1 VRQPAVPSHT
11 KPSHTHPSHAQL
23 GDSMTDT
30 AQLPRV
36 STDEASTSARNR
48 LVIGILMIS
57 TFVVILNETIIGVA
71 IPQFIL
77 AFKIDAAAAQ
87 WLSAAFMLT
96 MAVVIPITGF
106 LLQRFNTRPIFIAAM
121 SFFSAGTL
129 IAALAPGF
137 DVLLVA
143 RVVQA
148 CGTAIMFPLLITTVM
163 ELVPPATRGRTM
175 GNISIVISVA
185 PALGPSISGVIL
197 NTFNNDWRWL
207 FIIVLPIAVA
217 ALIVGGI
224 RVKNVTT
231 PRKTKF
237 DVPSVI
243 LSAFGFGGLVY
254 GISNLGT
261 ATADTILLTGWLP
274 LAVGVIGIAIFVL
287 RQLALQKRDSA
298 LLDLRTFKSR
308 TFTFSIAMLVVSMM
322 AFFGTIIVLPIFLE
336 SVLHLKVLNTGLL
349 LLPGGLLM
357 GFLAPFVGRFYD
369 RHGPTLL
376 LTSGAVITSL
386 TFWAM
391 TLINRDTSVWW
402 VFVAYLFLSVGLA
415 FLFTPLFTASL
426 GSLPESLY
434 SHGSAIVGTV
444 QQVAGAAGTAL
455 LVTILSAQQIRPTA
469 LAPATVASTA
479 SGVHYAFLT
488 AAIISLLAIPAAFFV
503 RASAGE
509 PGSATPAAH

>member
-1 VRQPAVPSHT
+1 MSETAVLSPHLVD
-11 KPSHTHPSHAQL
+11 H
-23 GDSMTDT
+23 D
-30 AQLPRV
+30 
-36 STDEASTSARNR
+36 ASVSARNR
-48 LVIGILMIS
+48 LVIGILMVS

-71 IPQFIL
+71 IPQFIRV
-77 AFKIDAAAAQ
+77 FNIDAGAAQ

-137 DVLLVA
+137 EVLLIA

-163 ELVPPATRGRTM
+163 TLVPPATRGRTM

-185 PALGPSISGVIL
+185 PAIGPSISGLIL
-197 NTFNNDWRWL
+197 SVFDWRWM
-207 FIIVLPIAVA
+207 FILVLPIAVA

-224 RVKNVTT
+224 RVKNVTHPKPT
-231 PRKTKF
+231 RF
-237 DVPSVI
+237 DVLSVI

-261 ATADTILLTGWLP
+261 ATPSNIGMTGWLP
-274 LAVGVIGIAIFVL
+274 LGVGVVGIAVFVV
-287 RQLALQKRDSA
+287 RQLFLQKRDDA
-298 LLDLRTFKSR
+298 LLDLRTFKSP
-308 TFTFSIAMLVVSMM
+308 TFTISIAMLVVSMM
-322 AFFGTIIVLPIFLE
+322 AFFGTIIVLPIFMQ
-336 SVLHLKVLNTGLL
+336 SVLGISVLQTGLL

-369 RHGPTLL
+369 KHGPTGL
-376 LTSGAVITSL
+376 LTTGAIITSA
-386 TFWAM
+386 TFWLM
-391 TLINRDTSVWW
+391 TLINQDTSVWW
-402 VFVAYLFLSVGLA
+402 IFVAYLALSVGLA
-415 FLFTPLFTASL
+415 LLFTPIFTASL

-434 SHGSAIVGTV
+434 SHGSAIVGTI

-455 LVTILSAQQIRPTA
+455 LVTILSAHQIFV
-469 LAPATVASTA
+469 APANVATASSTA
-479 SGVHYAFLT
+479 VGVHYAFLT
-488 AAIISLLAIPAAFFV
+488 AAIISLLAIPAAFFI
-503 RASAGE
+503 RAPAGGGE
-509 PGSATPAAH
+509 MPVGH

>member
-1 VRQPAVPSHT
+1 MSDTKLETPSDSAVG
-11 KPSHTHPSHAQL
+11 AVDN
-23 GDSMTDT
+23 G
-30 AQLPRV
+30 
-36 STDEASTSARNR
+36 ARNR

-71 IPQFIL
+71 IPQFII
-77 AFKIDAAAAQ
+77 AFKIDAGAAQ

-129 IAALAPGF
+129 IAVFAPGF
-137 DVLLVA
+137 DVLLIA

-185 PALGPSISGVIL
+185 PALGPSISGLIL
-197 NTFNNDWRWL
+197 NTFDNQWRWL
-207 FIIVLPIAVA
+207 FILVLPIAVA

-224 RVKNVTT
+224 RVRNVTI
-231 PRKTKF
+231 PKKTKF
-237 DVPSVI
+237 DVLSVI

-261 ATADTILLTGWLP
+261 ATPSSIMLTGWLP
-274 LAVGVIGIAIFVL
+274 LGVGVVGIALFVL
-287 RQLALQKRDSA
+287 RQLPLQKRDGA

-322 AFFGTIIVLPIFLE
+322 AFFGTIIVLPIYLE
-336 SVLHLKVLNTGLL
+336 SVLHLTVLNTGLL

-369 RHGPTLL
+369 RYGPTAL
-376 LTSGAVITSL
+376 LTGGAILTSA
-386 TFWAM
+386 TFWCM
-391 TLINRDTSVWW
+391 TMINQNTSVWW
-402 VFVAYLFLSVGLA
+402 VFVAYLALSVGLA
-415 FLFTPLFTASL
+415 LLFTPIFTASL

-434 SHGSAIVGTV
+434 SHGSAVVGTV

-455 LVTILSAQQIRPTA
+455 LVTILSAYQVHQSA
-469 LAPATVASTA
+469 VGPATVASTA
-479 SGVHYAFLT
+479 IGVHYAFLT
-488 AAIISLLAIPAAFFV
+488 AAIISLLAIPAAFFI
-503 RASAGE
+503 RPPAIA
-509 PGSATPAAH
+509 PGAPAPAAH

>member
-1 VRQPAVPSHT
+1 MP
-11 KPSHTHPSHAQL
+11 
-23 GDSMTDT
+23 DT
-30 AQLPRV
+30 AQIETVPIGHTV
-36 STDEASTSARNR
+36 VAPGSIEARNR
-48 LVIGILMIS
+48 LVIGILMVS

-71 IPQFIL
+71 LPQFIRV
-77 AFKIDAAAAQ
+77 FRIDASSAQ

-129 IAALAPGF
+129 IAILAPGF

-185 PALGPSISGVIL
+185 PAIGPSISGLIL
-197 NTFNNDWRWL
+197 SSLHDWRWL
-207 FIIVLPIAVA
+207 FILVLPISLA

-224 RVKNVTT
+224 RVKNVTI
-231 PRKTKF
+231 PRRTRF

-261 ATADTILLTGWLP
+261 ATASTIVFTGWVP
-274 LAVGVIGIAIFVL
+274 LGVGVAGIALFVL
-287 RQLALQKRDSA
+287 RQLPLQKRDGA
-298 LLDLRTFKSR
+298 LLDLRTFKSS
-308 TFTFSIAMLVVSMM
+308 TFTFSIAMLVVSMA
-322 AFFGTIIVLPIFLE
+322 AFFGTIIVLPIYLQ
-336 SVLHLKVLNTGLL
+336 SVLGISVLQTGLL

-357 GFLAPFVGRFYD
+357 GLLAPFVGRFYD
-369 RHGPTLL
+369 RYGPTAL
-376 LTSGAVITSL
+376 LTSGAILTAA
-386 TFWAM
+386 TFWCM
-391 TLINRDTSVWW
+391 TLIGQHTSVWW
-402 VFVAYLFLSVGLA
+402 VFVAYLALSIGLA
-415 FLFTPLFTASL
+415 LLFTPLFTASL

-455 LVTILSAQQIRPTA
+455 LVTILSAYQFHPSA

-479 SGVHYAFLT
+479 VGVHYAFLT
-488 AAIISLLAIPAAFFV
+488 AAIISLFAIPAAFFV
-503 RASAGE
+503 R
-509 PGSATPAAH
+509 PPKTP

>member
-1 VRQPAVPSHT
+1 MP
-11 KPSHTHPSHAQL
+11 
-23 GDSMTDT
+23 DT
-30 AQLPRV
+30 AQFETLASPASQDAV
-36 STDEASTSARNR
+36 SVGARNR
-48 LVIGILMIS
+48 LVITILTVS

-77 AFKIDAAAAQ
+77 AFKVEASAAQ

-106 LLQRFNTRPIFIAAM
+106 LLQRFNTKPIFIAAM

-129 IAALAPGF
+129 LAALAPGF
-137 DVLLVA
+137 DILLVA

-148 CGTAIMFPLLITTVM
+148 CGTAIMFPLLITTIM

-185 PALGPSISGVIL
+185 PALGPSISGLIL
-197 NTFNNDWRWL
+197 NTFHNEWRWL
-207 FIIVLPIAVA
+207 FILVLPIALA

-231 PRKTKF
+231 PKHTKF
-237 DVPSVI
+237 DVLSVI
-243 LSAFGFGGLVY
+243 LSALGFGGLVY

-261 ATADTILLTGWLP
+261 ASAATIALTGWLP
-274 LAVGVIGIAIFVL
+274 LGVGVVGIALFIL
-287 RQLALQKRDSA
+287 RQLPLQKRDGA
-298 LLDLRTFKSR
+298 LLDLRTFKSS
-308 TFTFSIAMLVVSMM
+308 TFTLSIVMFVISMM

-336 SVLHLKVLNTGLL
+336 SVLHLRVLATGLL

-357 GFLAPFVGRFYD
+357 GLLAPFVGRFYD
-369 RHGPTLL
+369 RHGPTGILTTGAI
-376 LTSGAVITSL
+376 LTSATL
-386 TFWAM
+386 WCM
-391 TLINRDTSVWW
+391 TLMNQNTSVWW
-402 VFVAYLFLSVGLA
+402 VFVAYLALSVGLA

-455 LVTILSAQQIRPTA
+455 LVTILSAHQVHPSA
-469 LAPATVASTA
+469 LAPATVVSTA
-479 SGVHYAFLT
+479 VGVHYAFLT

-503 RASAGE
+503 RPPALA
-509 PGSATPAAH
+509 PGAAAPTGH

>member
-1 VRQPAVPSHT
+1 MS
-11 KPSHTHPSHAQL
+11 
-23 GDSMTDT
+23 DT
-30 AQLPRV
+30 AQLETEKVPDA
-36 STDEASTSARNR
+36 SAHEASIGARNR
-48 LVIGILMIS
+48 LVIGILMVS

-71 IPQFIL
+71 IPQFIID
-77 AFKIDAAAAQ
+77 FKINASAGQ

-121 SFFSAGTL
+121 AFFSAGTL
-129 IAALAPGF
+129 LAALAPGF
-137 DVLLVA
+137 EVLLVA

-207 FIIVLPIAVA
+207 FILVLPIAVA

-237 DVPSVI
+237 DVLSVI

-261 ATADTILLTGWLP
+261 ATASTITLNGWIP
-274 LAVGVIGIAIFVL
+274 LGVGIVGIVIFVL
-287 RQLALQKRDSA
+287 RQLSLQKRDGA

-322 AFFGTIIVLPIFLE
+322 AFFGTIIVLPIYLE
-336 SVLHLKVLNTGLL
+336 SVLHLEVLATGLL

-369 RHGPTLL
+369 RHGPTAL
-376 LTSGAVITSL
+376 LTSGAILTSA
-386 TFWAM
+386 TFWCM
-391 TLINRDTSVWW
+391 TMIDQNTSVWW
-402 VFVAYLFLSVGLA
+402 VFVAYLALSIGLA

-434 SHGSAIVGTV
+434 SHGSAIVGTI

-455 LVTILSAQQIRPTA
+455 LVTILSGYQVHPSA

-479 SGVHYAFLT
+479 VGVHYAFLT
-488 AAIISLLAIPAAFFV
+488 AAIISLLAIPVAFLI
-503 RASAGE
+503 RSPALA
-509 PGSATPAAH
+509 PGATAPAAH

>member
-1 VRQPAVPSHT
+1 MSDT
-11 KPSHTHPSHAQL
+11 TQL
-23 GDSMTDT
+23 APETADVASGDG
-30 AQLPRV
+30 A
-36 STDEASTSARNR
+36 AIGARNR
-48 LVIGILMIS
+48 LVIGILMVS

-71 IPQFIL
+71 LPQFIK
-77 AFKIDAAAAQ
+77 AFNIDASAAQ

-129 IAALAPGF
+129 IAILAPSF

-185 PALGPSISGVIL
+185 PAIGPSISGVVL
-197 NTFNNDWRWL
+197 NAFDNHWQWL
-207 FIIVLPIAVA
+207 FILVLPIALA
-217 ALIVGGI
+217 ALIIGGL

-261 ATADTILLTGWLP
+261 ATGSAIALEGWLP
-274 LAVGVIGIAIFVL
+274 LGVGVVGIAAFVL
-287 RQLALQKRDSA
+287 RQLSLQKRDGA
-298 LLDLRTFKSR
+298 LLDLRTFKSP
-308 TFTFSIAMLVVSMM
+308 TFTFSITMLVVSMM
-322 AFFGTIIVLPIFLE
+322 AFFGTIIVLPIYLE
-336 SVLHLKVLNTGLL
+336 SVLGLTVLNTGLL

-369 RHGPTLL
+369 KHGPTAL
-376 LTSGAVITSL
+376 LTTGAILTSL

-391 TLINRDTSVWW
+391 TSFTADTSVWW
-402 VFVAYLFLSVGLA
+402 VFVAYLVLSIALA
-415 FLFTPLFTASL
+415 MLFTPIFTASL
-426 GSLPESLY
+426 GSLPEHLY

-455 LVTILSAQQIRPTA
+455 LVTILSAHQVYTSA
-469 LAPATVASTA
+469 DAPATVASTA
-479 SGVHYAFLT
+479 TGIHWAFLT

-503 RASAGE
+503 RPPATVEGAPAPSA
-509 PGSATPAAH
+509 H

>member
-1 VRQPAVPSHT
+1 MSDTTRLSP
-11 KPSHTHPSHAQL
+11 HPVDAASN
-23 GDSMTDT
+23 
-30 AQLPRV
+30 
-36 STDEASTSARNR
+36 EAHHRAIGARNR
-48 LVIGILMIS
+48 LVIGILMVS
-57 TFVVILNETIIGVA
+57 TFIVILNETIIGVA
-71 IPQFIL
+71 IPQFIRV
-77 AFKIDAAAAQ
+77 FHIDASAAQ

-129 IAALAPGF
+129 IAILAPSF

-185 PALGPSISGVIL
+185 PAIGPSISGLIL
-197 NTFNNDWRWL
+197 SVLDWRWL
-207 FIIVLPIAVA
+207 FILVFPVAVA

-231 PRKTKF
+231 PRRTRF
-237 DVPSVI
+237 DVLSVI

-261 ATADTILLTGWLP
+261 ATADTILLSGWLP
-274 LAVGVIGIAIFVL
+274 LAVGVVGIAIFVL
-287 RQLALQKRDSA
+287 RQLSLQKRDQA

-308 TFTFSIAMLVVSMM
+308 TFTFSIAMLVVSMA
-322 AFFGTIIVLPIFLE
+322 AFFGTIIVLPIYLQ
-336 SVLHLKVLNTGLL
+336 SVLGLTVLQTGLL

-369 RHGPTLL
+369 KHGPTGL
-376 LTSGAVITSL
+376 LTTGTVLTSL

-391 TLINRDTSVWW
+391 ITFNAQTSVWW
-402 VFVAYLFLSVGLA
+402 VFAAYMALSVALA
-415 FLFTPLFTASL
+415 MLFTPIFTASL

-455 LVTILSAQQIRPTA
+455 LVTILSAHQIHPIATG
-469 LAPATVASTA
+469 PATVDSTA
-479 SGVHYAFLT
+479 IGVHWAFLT

-503 RASAGE
+503 RPPRDAGA
-509 PGSATPAAH
+509 PVPAAH

>member
-1 VRQPAVPSHT
+1 MPDTTQITSNPVIATDPVDAEVNTAAVP
-11 KPSHTHPSHAQL
+11 
-23 GDSMTDT
+23 DT
-30 AQLPRV
+30 A
-36 STDEASTSARNR
+36 ARNR
-48 LVIGILMIS
+48 LVIGILMVS

-71 IPQFIL
+71 LPQFL
-77 AFKIDAAAAQ
+77 KQLSIDASAGQ

-106 LLQRFNTRPIFIAAM
+106 LLQRFNTKPIFIAAM

-129 IAALAPGF
+129 IAILAPNF

-185 PALGPSISGVIL
+185 PAIGPSISGVIINSL
-197 NTFNNDWRWL
+197 HAWQWL
-207 FIIVLPIAVA
+207 FILVLPIALA
-217 ALIVGGI
+217 ALIIGGI
-224 RVKNVTT
+224 RVKNVTV
-231 PRKTKF
+231 PKKTKF

-261 ATADTILLTGWLP
+261 AAADTILFQGWIP
-274 LAVGVIGIAIFVL
+274 LVVGIVGIILFVL
-287 RQLALQKRDSA
+287 RQLPLQKRDGA
-298 LLDLRTFKSR
+298 LLDLRTFKSP
-308 TFTFSIAMLVVSMM
+308 TFTFSILMLVVSMM
-322 AFFGTIIVLPIFLE
+322 AFFGTIIVLPIYLE
-336 SVLHLKVLNTGLL
+336 TVLGLSPINTGLL

-369 RHGPTLL
+369 KYGPTAL
-376 LTSGAVITSL
+376 LTTGAVLTSL
-386 TFWAM
+386 TFWWM
-391 TLINRDTSVWW
+391 TTFDSETNVWL
-402 VFVAYLFLSVGLA
+402 VFIAYLVLSIALA
-415 FLFTPLFTASL
+415 LLFTPIFTASL

-434 SHGSAIVGTV
+434 SHGSATVGTV

-455 LVTILSAQQIRPTA
+455 LVTILSSHQVFNSSTG
-469 LAPATVASTA
+469 LATVGSTA
-479 SGVHYAFLT
+479 IGIHWSFFT

-503 RASAGE
+503 R
-509 PGSATPAAH
+509 PPAVTNDQPHTAH

>member
-1 VRQPAVPSHT
+1 MP
-11 KPSHTHPSHAQL
+11 
-23 GDSMTDT
+23 DT
-30 AQLPRV
+30 AQLSPQSV
-36 STDEASTSARNR
+36 DEAAIGARNR
-48 LVIGILMIS
+48 LVIGVLMVS

-71 IPQFIL
+71 IPQFIRV
-77 AFKIDAAAAQ
+77 FSIDASAAQ

-129 IAALAPGF
+129 LAALAPGF
-137 DVLLVA
+137 PLLLVA

-163 ELVPPATRGRTM
+163 TLVPAATRGRTM

-185 PALGPSISGVIL
+185 PAIGPSISGLIL
-197 NTFNNDWRWL
+197 SVFDWRWL
-207 FIIVLPIAVA
+207 FILVFPIAVA

-224 RVKNVTT
+224 RVRNVTT
-231 PRKTKF
+231 PKHTKF
-237 DVPSVI
+237 DVVSVI
-243 LSAFGFGGLVY
+243 LSALGFGGLVY

-261 ATADTILLTGWLP
+261 ATPATIAVTGWLP
-274 LAVGVIGIAIFVL
+274 LGVGVVAIAVFIA
-287 RQLALQKRDSA
+287 RQLSLQRRDEA
-298 LLDLRTFKSR
+298 LLDLRTFRSR

-322 AFFGTIIVLPIFLE
+322 AFFGTIIVLPIFLQ
-336 SVLHLKVLNTGLL
+336 SVLGISVLQTGLL

-369 RHGPTLL
+369 KHGPTGL
-376 LTSGAVITSL
+376 LTTGAVLTSVTL
-386 TFWAM
+386 WLM
-391 TLINRDTSVWW
+391 TMLDRDTSVWW
-402 VFVAYLFLSVGLA
+402 VFAAYLALSVGLA
-415 FLFTPLFTASL
+415 LLFTPLFTASL

-455 LVTILSAQQIRPTA
+455 LVTVLSAHQIHPSAT
-469 LAPATVASTA
+469 APATVASTA
-479 SGVHYAFLT
+479 DGVHYAFLV
-488 AAIISLLAIPAAFFV
+488 AAIISVLAIPAAFFV
-503 RASAGE
+503 RGPAVVDSQ
-509 PGSATPAAH
+509 TPATD

>member
-1 VRQPAVPSHT
+1 MSE
-11 KPSHTHPSHAQL
+11 
-23 GDSMTDT
+23 T
-30 AQLPRV
+30 AQLE
-36 STDEASTSARNR
+36 TTSGAAATGGSVEIDARNR
-48 LVIGILMIS
+48 LVIGILMVS

-71 IPQFIL
+71 LPQFL
-77 AFKIDAAAAQ
+77 KQLHIDASQGQ

-96 MAVVIPITGF
+96 MAIVIPITGF

-129 IAALAPGF
+129 IAILAPGF
-137 DVLLVA
+137 DVLLIG

-185 PALGPSISGVIL
+185 PAIGPSISGVII
-197 NTFNNDWRWL
+197 NTLHAWQWL
-207 FIIVLPIAVA
+207 FILVLPIALA
-217 ALIVGGI
+217 ALIIGGI
-224 RVKNVTT
+224 RVKNVTV

-243 LSAFGFGGLVY
+243 LSALGFGGLVY

-261 ATADTILLTGWLP
+261 ATADTILLQGWLP
-274 LAVGVIGIAIFVL
+274 LGVGVVGIALFVL
-287 RQLALQKRDSA
+287 RQLPLQKRDGA
-298 LLDLRTFKSR
+298 LLDLRTFKSP
-308 TFTFSIAMLVVSMM
+308 TFTFSILMLVVSMM
-322 AFFGTIIVLPIFLE
+322 AFFGTIIVLPIYLE
-336 SVLHLKVLNTGLL
+336 SVLGLSPINTGLL

-369 RHGPTLL
+369 KHGPTAL
-376 LTSGAVITSL
+376 LTTGAVLTSL
-386 TFWAM
+386 TFWWM
-391 TLINRDTSVWW
+391 TTFDSHTNVWW
-402 VFVAYLFLSVGLA
+402 VFVAYLVLSVSLA
-415 FLFTPLFTASL
+415 MLFTPIFTASL
-426 GSLPESLY
+426 GSLPERLY

-455 LVTILSAQQIRPTA
+455 LVTILSSHQLFDSSTG
-469 LAPATVASTA
+469 LATVFST
-479 SGVHYAFLT
+479 SVGVHWAFFT

-503 RASAGE
+503 RTPALE
-509 PGSATPAAH
+509 PGATAPVGH

>member
-1 VRQPAVPSHT
+1 MSE
-11 KPSHTHPSHAQL
+11 
-23 GDSMTDT
+23 T
-30 AQLPRV
+30 AQLETTPGAAATGGSV
-36 STDEASTSARNR
+36 EIDARNR
-48 LVIGILMIS
+48 LVIGILMVS

-71 IPQFIL
+71 LPQFL
-77 AFKIDAAAAQ
+77 KQLHIDASQGQ

-96 MAVVIPITGF
+96 MAIVIPITGF

-129 IAALAPGF
+129 IAILAGSSF
-137 DVLLVA
+137 DVLLIG

-163 ELVPPATRGRTM
+163 ELVPQATRGRTM

-185 PALGPSISGVIL
+185 PAIGPSISGVII
-197 NTFNNDWRWL
+197 NTLHYWQWL
-207 FIIVLPIAVA
+207 FILVLPIALA

-237 DVPSVI
+237 DMPSVI
-243 LSAFGFGGLVY
+243 LSVFGFGGLVY

-261 ATADTILLTGWLP
+261 ATAHTILLQGWLP
-274 LAVGVIGIAIFVL
+274 LGVGVVGIAIFVL
-287 RQLALQKRDSA
+287 RQLPLQKRDGA
-298 LLDLRTFKSR
+298 LLDLRTFKSP
-308 TFTFSIAMLVVSMM
+308 TFTFSILMLVVSMM
-322 AFFGTIIVLPIFLE
+322 AFFGTIIVLPIYLE
-336 SVLHLKVLNTGLL
+336 TVLGLSPINTGLL

-369 RHGPTLL
+369 KHGPTAL
-376 LTSGAVITSL
+376 LTTGAVLTSL
-386 TFWAM
+386 TFWWM
-391 TLINRDTSVWW
+391 TTFNSETNVWL
-402 VFVAYLFLSVGLA
+402 VFVAYLVLSVSLA
-415 FLFTPLFTASL
+415 MLFTPIFTASL
-426 GSLPESLY
+426 GSLPEQLY

-455 LVTILSAQQIRPTA
+455 LVTILSSHQLFDSSTG
-469 LAPATVASTA
+469 LATEASTA
-479 SGVHYAFLT
+479 VGIHWAFFT

-503 RASAGE
+503 RPPALE
-509 PGSATPAAH
+509 PGTTAPAGH

>member
-1 VRQPAVPSHT
+1 MSDST
-11 KPSHTHPSHAQL
+11 KLATEPL
-23 GDSMTDT
+23 GSLTS
-30 AQLPRV
+30 A
-36 STDEASTSARNR
+36 TDEETAHATALGARNR
-48 LVIGILMIS
+48 LVIGILMVS

-71 IPQFIL
+71 IPQFIKV
-77 AFKIDAAAAQ
+77 FHIDASAAQ

-129 IAALAPGF
+129 IAILAPSF

-163 ELVPPATRGRTM
+163 ELVPPTTRGRTM

-185 PALGPSISGVIL
+185 PAIGPSISGLIL
-197 NTFNNDWRWL
+197 NALHGWQWL
-207 FIIVLPIAVA
+207 FILVLPIAVA

-261 ATADTILLTGWLP
+261 ATGNAVAFEGWLP
-274 LAVGVIGIAIFVL
+274 LAVGVVGIVLFVF
-287 RQLALQKRDSA
+287 RQLSLQKHDGA

-308 TFTFSIAMLVVSMM
+308 TFTFSITMLVVSMM
-322 AFFGTIIVLPIFLE
+322 AFFGTIIVLPIYLE
-336 SVLHLKVLNTGLL
+336 SVLGLTVLNTGLL

-357 GFLAPFVGRFYD
+357 GLLAPFVGRFYD
-369 RHGPTLL
+369 RHGPTGL
-376 LTSGAVITSL
+376 LTTGAILTSL
-386 TFWAM
+386 TFWWM
-391 TLINRDTSVWW
+391 TSFDAQTSVWL
-402 VFVAYLFLSVGLA
+402 VFVAYLVLSVALA
-415 FLFTPLFTASL
+415 FLFTPIFTASL

-455 LVTILSAQQIRPTA
+455 LVTILSAHQIYTSA
-469 LAPATVASTA
+469 SAPATVDSTA
-479 SGVHYAFLT
+479 TGIHWAFVT

-503 RASAGE
+503 RTPLATTPAESEGASA
-509 PGSATPAAH
+509 PAAH